1 MFGFLKKLRGPGV
14 DYKQLIAD
22 GAVVV
27 DVRTPAEFRGGHAP
41 KALNIPLNQLSEITS
56 QVNKEQTVLVCCAS
70 GMRSAQA
77 ASVLKNQ
84 GYQVF
89 NAGPWTRLIAIAL
102 LVFLGLGQT
111 ACAQSNPTTDQA
123 PEVFEK
129 TLRTKGQLVD
139 VRTPAEFATGHL
151 EGAINIDIYSP
162 DFEKRLAALDKNV
175 PLYLYCRSGGRS
187 GQALAKA
194 KSLGF
199 KKAVHMAGGI
209 TAWQGAGKKTVK

>member
-1 MFGFLKKLRGPGV
+1 MFGFLKKLLGPGV
-14 DYKQLIAD
+14 DYKQLVAD
-22 GAVVV
+22 GAIIV
-27 DVRTPAEFRGGHAP
+27 DVRTPAEFKGGHAP
-41 KALNIPLNQLSEITS
+41 KALNIPLNQLSEIS
-56 QVNKEQTVLVCCAS
+56 SKVKKDQTVLVCCAS

-77 ASVLKNQ
+77 ASVLKGK

-89 NAGPWTRLIAIAL
+89 NAGPWTRLLTLAL
-102 LVFLGLGQT
+102 LVFMGLGQT
-111 ACAQSNPTTDQA
+111 ACAQSNPATDQA

-139 VRTPAEFATGHL
+139 VRTPAEFATSHL

-162 DFEKRLAALDKNV
+162 DFEKRLAALDKNA

-187 GQALAKA
+187 GQALTKA

-199 KKAVHMAGGI
+199 KKAIHMAGGI